1 MMLMSTTCFLEKFV
15 MFEPGHLH
23 RAFSGMPGI
32 PAGHV
37 DVFYEVRNDV
47 AEGTLMHFKVT
58 GDLDGKLFTEEFDMH
73 RDTAF
78 NFASLIAKAVV
89 KQGLPSAVSPIMR
102 NHKEYD
108 AMFEDIRDKL
118 GAKSGDAVNLQNLEK
133 DGL

>member
-1 MMLMSTTCFLEKFV
+1 

-23 RAFSGMPGI
+23 RAFSGVPGI
-32 PAGHV
+32 PTGHV
-37 DVFYEVRNDV
+37 DVFYEVHHDA

-58 GDLDGKLFTEEFDMH
+58 GNLDGKDFTEEFDMH

-108 AMFEDIRDKL
+108 AMFEDIRKKL
-118 GAKSGDAVNLQNLEK
+118 DAKSGEAVNLTNLEK

>member
-1 MMLMSTTCFLEKFV
+1 

-23 RAFSGMPGI
+23 RSFSGAPGI
-32 PAGHV
+32 PTGHI
-37 DVFYEVRNDV
+37 DVYYEVRQDA
-47 AEGTLMHFKVT
+47 AEGVLMHFKVS

-78 NFASLIAKAVV
+78 NFASLISKAVV

-108 AMFEDIRDKL
+108 AMFEDIRNKL
-118 GAKSGDAVNLQNLEK
+118 GAKSGEPVSLVNLEK